1 MENILVLKKTRI
13 SNDSVKSQF
22 HEKLL
27 IPELTRINPVLE
39 NIRNEAGDDFVQY
52 LHWLELAK
60 EPDLM
65 ALSSTHHYYYDSND
79 LKSIKT
85 LINLKKLNNIKHL
98 ESFLR
103 IVVRILPQKANFIG
117 YFKSSNPN
125 RSVFSLYQSL
135 KFFNGIVNYIDS
147 RTDRSLTKE
156 NVSRLLKEHK
166 LKIVDIT
173 DINGMTYFCSYKTGI
188 SI

>member
-1 MENILVLKKTRI
+1 MLKKPRI
-13 SNDSVKSQF
+13 FNDFVKSQF

-39 NIRNEAGDDFVQY
+39 NIRMKAGEDFVQY

-65 ALSSTHHYYYDSND
+65 ALSSTRHYYYDSTD

-103 IVVRILPQKANFIG
+103 IVVRILPHKANFIG
-117 YFKSSNPN
+117 CFKSSNPN
-125 RSVFSLYQSL
+125 RSVFSLYQSF

-147 RTDRSLTKE
+147 ITERVLTKE
-156 NVSRLLKEHK
+156 NVSRLLEKHM
-166 LKIVDIT
+166 LMVIDIT
-173 DINGMTYFCSYKTGI
+173 DINGMTYFCSYKT
-188 SI
+188 